1 MRKFDAIWLASWIL
15 LWLTLL
21 IAFLIDYMGIVET
34 TNLGFVETIWIT
46 WMLWT
51 VVLGFGLAIVTRFVV
66 KE

>member
-51 VVLGFGLAIVTRFVV
+51 VILGFALAIVTRLVL